1 MIAYKYKI
9 YPNKIEQQKL
19 NKTLDLCRFTYNK
32 LLEELQK
39 QEKINRGIIQ
49 HKIVELKQEF
59 PELQEVY
66 SKTLQYECYR
76 LFSNLRVLSQ
86 LKKNGKKVGRL
97 RFKGRDWF
105 KTLNYNQSGYKFVKT
120 DKHYSI
126 LKLSNIGEINLRLHR
141 EFDGRIKQIAIKKS
155 NNKWYAILLT
165 DGKKD
170 IQKGIGN
177 VGIDLGIIN
186 FIADSNNNKIKSPL
200 FLKKDL
206 NKLKVVQQNLFRKKK
221 GSANRRK
228 ARLDMSKIH
237 EDIGNK
243 RLDFLHKLSYK
254 YVTSYDTICIEK
266 LNIKEMSQKDKYWNK
281 RNIIDCSWGKFAS
294 LLRFKAESAGTKV
307 IDVNPRNT
315 TKTCS
320 CCGTIKD
327 MSISQRTYNCECGNS
342 LDRDINSARNIL
354 AQGLGIVETFS
365 STQQVVG
372 QEESMKQEAIILN
385 TEGVR
390 L

>member
-1 MIAYKYKI
+1 MIAYKYRI
-9 YPNKIEQQKL
+9 YPNQTEQQKL

-32 LLEELQK
+32 LLEELNK
-39 QEKINRGIIQ
+39 QEKINKGYIQ

-76 LFSNLRVLSQ
+76 LFSNLKALSQ

-105 KTLNYNQSGYKFVKT
+105 KTINYNQSGYKFTKIN
-120 DKHYSI
+120 KHYSI
-126 LKLSNIGEINLRLHR
+126 LKLSKVGEINLRLHR
-141 EFDGRIKQIAIKKS
+141 DFDGKIKQIAIKKS

-186 FIADSNNNKIKSPL
+186 FVADSDNNKIESPL

-206 NKLKVVQQNLFRKKK
+206 KKLKVAQQNLFRKKK

-228 ARLDMSKIH
+228 SRNIISKIH
-237 EDIGNK
+237 ESIENK
-243 RLDFLHKLSYK
+243 RNDFLHKLSTHYI
-254 YVTSYDTICIEK
+254 TSYDTICIEK
-266 LNIKEMSQKDKYWNK
+266 LNIKNMSKKDKYWNK
-281 RNIIDCSWGKFAS
+281 RNILDCSWGKFTS
-294 LLRFKAESAGTKV
+294 LLKFKAGSARAKV
-307 IDVNPRNT
+307 IEVNPRNT

-320 CCGTIKD
+320 CCGAIKN
-327 MSISQRTYNCECGNS
+327 MPITQRTYKCECGNS
-342 LDRDINSARNIL
+342 LDRDINAARNIL
-354 AQGLGIVETFS
+354 AQGLGIAESENIVS
-365 STQQVVG
+365 SSSV
-372 QEESMKQEAIILN
+372 KQEAISSTPKVL
-385 TEGVR
+385 GYA
-390 L
+390 

>member
-1 MIAYKYKI
+1 MIAYKYRI
-9 YPNKIEQQKL
+9 YPNHTEQEKL

-32 LLEELQK
+32 LLEELNK
-39 QEKINRGIIQ
+39 QDKINRGKIQ
-49 HKIVELKQEF
+49 HKIVELKQQY
-59 PELQEVY
+59 PELQDVY

-76 LFSNLRVLSQ
+76 LFSNLRALSQ

-97 RFKGRDWF
+97 RFKGKDWF
-105 KTLNYNQSGYKFVKT
+105 KTININQSGYKFIKT

-126 LKLSNIGEINLRLHR
+126 LKLSKIGEVNLRLHR
-141 EFDGRIKQIAIKKS
+141 KFSGKIKQIAIKKS

-170 IQKGIGN
+170 IQKGIGS

-186 FIADSNNNKIKSPL
+186 YVADSDNNKVESPL
-200 FLKKDL
+200 FLKESLK
-206 NKLKVVQQNLFRKKK
+206 KLKVAQQNLSRKKK
-221 GSANRRK
+221 GSNNRMK
-228 ARLDMSKIH
+228 ARNIINRLH
-237 EDIGNK
+237 ENIENK
-243 RLDFLHKLSYK
+243 RNDFLHKLSTR

-266 LNIKEMSQKDKYWNK
+266 LNIKEMSEKDKHWNK
-281 RNIIDCSWGKFAS
+281 RNMLDCSWGKFIS
-294 LLRFKAESAGTKV
+294 LLKFKAGSAGTKV
-307 IDVNPRNT
+307 IEVNPRNT

-320 CCGTIKD
+320 CCGAIKN
-327 MSISQRTYNCECGNS
+327 MPIRERTYNCECGNS

-354 AQGLGIVETFS
+354 AQGLSFVESENILS
-365 STQQVVG
+365 S
-372 QEESMKQEAIILN
+372 SLMKQEAIILN

>member
-1 MIAYKYKI
+1 MIAYKYRI
-9 YPNKIEQQKL
+9 YPNGKEEQKL
-19 NKTLDLCRFTYNK
+19 NKALDLCRFTYNK

-39 QEKINRGIIQ
+39 QDKINRNKIQ
-49 HKIVELKQEF
+49 HQIVELKQEY

-76 LFSNLRVLSQ
+76 LFSNLRALSQ

-105 KTLNYNQSGYKFVKT
+105 KTINYNQSGYKFTKT
-120 DKHYSI
+120 DKHFSI

-141 EFDGRIKQIAIKKS
+141 EFDGKIKQIAIKKS
-155 NNKWYAILLT
+155 NNKWYAILIT

-177 VGIDLGIIN
+177 IGIDLGIIN
-186 FIADSNNNKIKSPL
+186 FVADSDGNKIKSPL
-200 FLKKDL
+200 FLKQDL
-206 NKLKVVQQNLFRKKK
+206 KKLKVAQQNLFRKKK

-228 ARLDMSKIH
+228 ARFVISKIH
-237 EDIGNK
+237 EDIENK

-266 LNIKEMSQKDKYWNK
+266 LNIKEMAQKDRYWNK
-281 RNIIDCSWGKFAS
+281 RNILDCSWGKFAS
-294 LLRFKAESAGTKV
+294 LLKFKAESAGAKV
-307 IDVNPRNT
+307 IEVNPRNT

-320 CCGTIKD
+320 CCGAIKD
-327 MSISQRTYNCECGNS
+327 MPITQRTYNCECGNS
-342 LDRDINSARNIL
+342 LDRDVNSARNIL
-354 AQGLGIVETFS
+354 AQGLGVAESENIVS
-365 STQQVVG
+365 SSSV
-372 QEESMKQEAIILN
+372 KQEAISSTPKVLGY
-385 TEGVR
+385 E
-390 L
+390 

>member
-1 MIAYKYKI
+1 MIAYKYRI
-9 YPNKIEQQKL
+9 YPNQKEQQKL

-32 LLEELQK
+32 LLEELNKQK
-39 QEKINRGIIQ
+39 KINRGQIQ

-59 PELQEVY
+59 PELKEVY

-76 LFSNLRVLSQ
+76 LFSNLSALSQ

-105 KTLNYNQSGYKFVKT
+105 KTININQSGYKFIKT

-141 EFDGRIKQIAIKKS
+141 EFDGKIKQIAIKKS

-186 FIADSNNNKIKSPL
+186 FIADSNGNKIESPL
-200 FLKKDL
+200 FLKQDL
-206 NKLKVVQQNLFRKKK
+206 KKLKEAQQSLFRKKK

-228 ARLDMSKIH
+228 ARNIISKIH
-237 EDIGNK
+237 ENIENK
-243 RLDFLHKLSYK
+243 RDDFLHKLSYS
-254 YVTSYDTICIEK
+254 YVTSYDNICIEK
-266 LNIKEMSQKDKYWNK
+266 LNIKDMSQKDRYWNK
-281 RNIIDCSWGKFAS
+281 RNILDCSWGKFAS
-294 LLRFKAESAGTKV
+294 LLKFKAESAGAKV
-307 IDVNPRNT
+307 IEVNPRNT

-320 CCGTIKD
+320 CCGAIKD
-327 MSISQRTYNCECGNS
+327 MPITQRTYICECGNS

-354 AQGLGIVETFS
+354 AQGLGIVESENIVS
-365 STQQVVG
+365 SN
-372 QEESMKQEAIILN
+372 SMKQEAIPSTPEVLGY
-385 TEGVR
+385 E
-390 L
+390 

>member
-1 MIAYKYKI
+1 MIAYKYRI
-9 YPNKIEQQKL
+9 YPNQTEQQKL

-32 LLEELQK
+32 LLEELNK
-39 QEKINRGIIQ
+39 QEEINRGIIQ
-49 HKIVELKQEF
+49 HKIVELKQEY

-76 LFSNLRVLSQ
+76 LFSNLRALSQ

-105 KTLNYNQSGYKFVKT
+105 KTININQSGYKFIKT

-141 EFDGRIKQIAIKKS
+141 EFDGKIKQIAIKKS

-170 IQKGIGN
+170 IQKGIGK

-186 FIADSNNNKIKSPL
+186 FIADSNGNKIVSPL
-200 FLKKDL
+200 FLKQDL
-206 NKLKVVQQNLFRKKK
+206 KKLKIAQQDLFRKKK

-228 ARLDMSKIH
+228 ARSIVSKIH
-237 EDIGNK
+237 ESIENK
-243 RLDFLHKLSYK
+243 RDDFLHKLSHK

-266 LNIKEMSQKDKYWNK
+266 LNIKDMSQKDRYWNK
-281 RNIIDCSWGKFAS
+281 RNILDCSWGKFAS
-294 LLRFKAESAGTKV
+294 LLKFKAESAGAKV
-307 IDVNPRNT
+307 IEVNPRNT

-320 CCGTIKD
+320 CCGAIKD
-327 MSISQRTYNCECGNS
+327 MSITQRMYNCECGNS

-354 AQGLGIVETFS
+354 AQGLGIAESENIVS
-365 STQQVVG
+365 SSSV
-372 QEESMKQEAIILN
+372 KQEAIPSTPEVLGY
-385 TEGVR
+385 E
-390 L
+390 